1 MTDLRV
7 ELGDMELRN
16 PVTLASGTAGYG
28 TEVAEWYDL
37 RRLGG
42 FFSKAVTLEPRV
54 GNAQPRIYE
63 LPTGMLNS
71 IGLANPGV
79 SRFIEEQLPGWAEQD
94 TRLFVNVA
102 GSTADD
108 YVECCE
114 ILAAAPR
121 LDGVEIN
128 VSCPNVKRGGIGF
141 SADLVELASLLKRC
155 RETTNRMMIVKLSP
169 QVTDIAEVARVCAD
183 SGADALSLINTIPGM
198 SIDINSRRPRLSTVT
213 GGYSGP
219 GIKPVALAQVFRV
232 AQAVAL
238 PVIGIGGIS
247 SAEDIIE
254 FMLAGASVVQIGTH
268 NFVDPAAGERLV
280 FELEQLCDRM
290 GIEQLQSIIGAVEL
304 NTGN

>member
-1 MTDLRV
+1 MIDLGV
-7 ELGDMELRN
+7 KLGDMKLRN

-28 TEVAEWYDL
+28 TEISDWYDL
-37 RRLGG
+37 KLLGG
-42 FFSKAVTLEPRV
+42 FFSKAVTLEPRA

-79 SRFIEEQLPGWAEQD
+79 SRFIQEQLPGWMDQD

-114 ILAAAPR
+114 QLAEAPR
-121 LDGVEIN
+121 LDGLEIN

-141 SADLVELASLLKRC
+141 SADMGELASLLKRC
-155 RETTNRMMIVKLSP
+155 RARTSRMMIVKLSP

-183 SGADALSLINTIPGM
+183 NGADALSLINTIPGM
-198 SIDINSRRPRLSTVT
+198 SIDINSRRPRLSTIT

-232 AQAVAL
+232 ASAVTL

-254 FMLAGASVVQIGTH
+254 FMLAGAAVVQIGTH
-268 NFVDPAAGERLV
+268 NFVDPVAGERLLS
-280 FELEQLCDRM
+280 ELEQLCDRL
-290 GIEQLQSIIGAVEL
+290 GIEQLQSIVGALEL
-304 NTGN
+304 

>member
-1 MTDLRV
+1 MIDLGV
-7 ELGDMELRN
+7 TLGELELRN
-16 PVTLASGTAGYG
+16 PITLASGTAGYG
-28 TEVAEWYDL
+28 TEIAEWYDL

-42 FFSKAVTLEPRV
+42 FFSKAVTVEPRV

-79 SRFIEEQLPGWAEQD
+79 SRFIEEQLPLWTDLD

-114 ILAAAPR
+114 QLAAAPR

-128 VSCPNVKRGGIGF
+128 VSCPNVKQGGIGF
-141 SADLVELASLLKRC
+141 SADLNELASLLKRC
-155 RETTNRMMIVKLSP
+155 RATTDRMMIVKLSP
-169 QVTDIAEVARVCAD
+169 QVTDVAEVARVCAAN
-183 SGADALSLINTIPGM
+183 GADALSLINTIPGM
-198 SIDINSRRPRLSTVT
+198 SIDIESRRPRLSTVT

-232 AQAVAL
+232 ASAVEL

-247 SAEDIIE
+247 CAEDIIE
-254 FMLAGASVVQIGTH
+254 FMLAGASVVQIGTY
-268 NFVDPAAGERLV
+268 NFVDPVAGERLV
-280 FELEQLCDRM
+280 VELEQLCEQLGVD
-290 GIEQLQSIIGAVEL
+290 QLQSIVGTVDLSASR
-304 NTGN
+304 